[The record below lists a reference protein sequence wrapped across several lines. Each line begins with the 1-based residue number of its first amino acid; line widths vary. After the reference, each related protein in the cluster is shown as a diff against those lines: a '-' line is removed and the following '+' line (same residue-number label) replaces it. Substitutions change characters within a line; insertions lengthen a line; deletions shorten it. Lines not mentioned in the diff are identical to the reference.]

1 MTACLKEQVV
11 QQSPIGVV
19 FFSKTATL
27 VSLVCDNSIFNPSD
41 GFSSAWPFIIQAM
54 GRDLR
59 KQNNYVCMYETG
71 LDRGVNEQA
80 GLTVWSAKFAALVV
94 YYLERPR

>member
-11 QQSPIGVV
+11 QQSPIRVV

-27 VSLVCDNSIFNPSD
+27 VSLVCDNGILNPSD
-41 GFSSAWPFIIQAM
+41 GFSSAWPLIIQSM
-54 GRDLR
+54 GRNLR

-71 LDRGVNEQA
+71 LGLGVNEQA
-80 GLTVWSAKFAALVV
+80 GLTVWSAKLADLVV
-94 YYLERPR
+94 YYLEHPR